1 MFLSKHVAVN
11 VAAIDDLTVRAS
23 FLESFYVKDL
33 KIKWMENNKQIK
45 DRSVETTRRPTQ

>member
-1 MFLSKHVAVN
+1 MFLSERVAVN

-33 KIKWMENNKQIK
+33 KIK
-45 DRSVETTRRPTQ
+45 